1 MKDYYKIL
9 ELEVSATQPEIKKA
23 YRRLAQQYH
32 PDKNPQ
38 DPYAAATFSEIKE
51 AYEVL
56 TNPAKKEYYLE
67 QRWFQ
72 QSMGKKKAD
81 TFTTPVT
88 ILKDVLAFD
97 RHVSMLDIHRMNKE
111 GLFTYFDKELLP
123 GDHISMLN
131 GFGDAQINT
140 EIISL
145 VLKNLA
151 VIPAARIPEVKS
163 RLLRI
168 NADASTKEMI
178 SSTISIFEKKQSR
191 EKYQVWIILLIVIL
205 VSVLIFFASR

>member
-9 ELEVSATQPEIKKA
+9 ELDVSATLPEIKKA

-38 DPYAAATFSEIKE
+38 DPYAAANFSAIKE

-72 QSMGKKKAD
+72 QTMGKKKAG
-81 TFTTPVT
+81 TITTPVT

-111 GLFTYFDKELLP
+111 GLFTYLDRELLP
-123 GDHISMLN
+123 DEHIEKLN
-131 GFGDAQINT
+131 HFGDAQINK

-151 VIPAARIPEVKS
+151 VIPAVRFQDVKS

-168 NADASTKEMI
+168 TTDASIKEII
-178 SSTISIFEKKQSR
+178 STTISIYEKKQSR
-191 EKYQVWIILLIVIL
+191 EKYQLWIILVIVIL
-205 VSVLIFFASR
+205 ICMLIFVVSR